1 MTGLGRPHGG
11 AGAAA
16 YRTDPT
22 PSEVPEVPPS
32 PPSAAPRHARAV
44 LPVTCAAVLLVMVMV
59 AAINLA
65 IPELAASG
73 LHPSASE
80 LLWIVDAYVIVFA
93 GLLIPAGAL
102 GDRFGRKGA
111 LLAGL
116 ALFTA
121 GATVSALAPNVP
133 VLLAGRAVTGAG
145 AALVMPAT
153 LSILIHA
160 TEPPRRPQAIAT
172 WTLATGIGGLLGN
185 AVGGPV
191 LEYLP
196 WRGLFAVLAPVG
208 AVLLVLA
215 AALLPKVPRTP
226 ASLDPVG
233 SALLVGGFLAVLFGV
248 IEGPGLG
255 WASARVLGGFAVGG
269 VLLALFVVHALRAD
283 EPLLDPRLFRRPA
296 LRAGVLGILVAFIGL
311 FSLFYVNAQYLQY
324 AQGFSVLKTG
334 FAILPLGVGM
344 VAGTRTSVRLVARF
358 GTRTVSVAGM
368 LLIALGLFL
377 MSLVDAGTPY
387 LQYLVYVTA
396 LSLGFGLVG
405 PAMST
410 TVVAAL
416 PPERAGLGSGLNGAA
431 REFGSALGVAVFGS
445 VLAARFEAELPDA
458 AGSAHSVGQAM
469 GTAKSLGPDGHDQ
482 VVTAFTDAMSTGFRV
497 VAVVVLVATAL
508 IWLWSRGA
516 QGTGQATGRPV
527 GHAPGQAP
535 DSGSSASS
543 ASPATSSAADPA
555 PSRAAAP

>member
-1 MTGLGRPHGG
+1 M
-11 AGAAA
+11 
-16 YRTDPT
+16 
-22 PSEVPEVPPS
+22 PPNRRS
-32 PPSAAPRHARAV
+32 AVPSAVPAPVSNAPVSNTPASKPPAAPPAPAATPAEPPPRNRAV
-44 LPVTCAAVLLVMVMV
+44 LPVTCACVLLVMVMV
-59 AAINLA
+59 AAVNLA
-65 IPELAASG
+65 IPDLAASG

-111 LLAGL
+111 LLTGL

-121 GATVSALAPNVP
+121 GATLSAAANGVP
-133 VLLAGRAVTGAG
+133 VLLAGRAITGAG

-160 TEPPRRPQAIAT
+160 TAPARRPQAIAT

-208 AVLLVLA
+208 AVLFVLTA
-215 AALLPKVPRTP
+215 AALPRVPRTH

-233 SALLVGGFLAVLFGV
+233 SVLLVGGFLGVLYGI

-255 WASARVLGGFAVGG
+255 WTSARVVGAFVLGA
-269 VLLALFVVHALRAD
+269 VLLAAFVGHALRAA
-283 EPLLDPRLFRRPA
+283 EPLLDPRLFLRPG
-296 LRAGVLGILVAFIGL
+296 LRAGVLGILVAFVGL
-311 FSLFYVNAQYLQY
+311 FALFYVNAQYLQY
-324 AQGFSVLKTG
+324 AKEFSVLKTG

-344 VAGTRTSVRLVARF
+344 IAGTRASVRLADRYAA
-358 GTRTVSVAGM
+358 RTVAAGGM

-377 MSLVDAGTPY
+377 MSLVDAETPY
-387 LQYLVYVTA
+387 LQYLAYVTA
-396 LSLGFGLVG
+396 LSAGFGLVG
-405 PAMST
+405 PALST
-410 TVVAAL
+410 GVIAAL

-445 VLAARFEAELPDA
+445 VLAARFAAELPDE
-458 AGSAHSVGQAM
+458 AGPADSIGEAI
-469 GTAKSLGPDGHDQ
+469 GTPGAHDQ
-482 VVTAFTDAMSTGFRV
+482 VVTAFTDAMSAGFRV
-497 VAVVVLVATAL
+497 VALIVLAATVPV
-508 IWLWSRGA
+508 WLWSRGA
-516 QGTGQATGRPV
+516 ADGRASHQGEP
-527 GHAPGQAP
+527 
-535 DSGSSASS
+535 
-543 ASPATSSAADPA
+543 
-555 PSRAAAP
+555 

>member
-1 MTGLGRPHGG
+1 
-11 AGAAA
+11 
-16 YRTDPT
+16 
-22 PSEVPEVPPS
+22 
-32 PPSAAPRHARAV
+32 
-44 LPVTCAAVLLVMVMV
+44 MVMV
-59 AAINLA
+59 AAVNLA
-65 IPELAASG
+65 IPDLAASG

-111 LLAGL
+111 LLTGL

-121 GATVSALAPNVP
+121 GAALSAAANGVP

-160 TEPPRRPQAIAT
+160 TALARRPQAIAT

-208 AVLLVLA
+208 AVLFVLTA
-215 AALLPKVPRTP
+215 AALPKVPRTH

-233 SALLVGGFLAVLFGV
+233 SVLLVGGFLGVLYGI

-255 WASARVLGGFAVGG
+255 WTSARVVGAFVLGAA
-269 VLLALFVVHALRAD
+269 LLAAFVGHALRTA
-283 EPLLDPRLFRRPA
+283 EPLLDPRLFLRPG

-311 FSLFYVNAQYLQY
+311 FALFYVNAQYLQY
-324 AQGFSVLKTG
+324 AKEFSVLKTG

-344 VAGTRTSVRLVARF
+344 IAGTRASVRLADRYAPP
-358 GTRTVSVAGM
+358 RTVAAGGM

-377 MSLVDAGTPY
+377 MSLVDADTPY
-387 LQYLVYVTA
+387 LQYLAYVTA
-396 LSLGFGLVG
+396 LSAGFGLVG
-405 PAMST
+405 PALST
-410 TVVAAL
+410 GVIAAL

-445 VLAARFEAELPDA
+445 VLAARFAAELPDE
-458 AGSAHSVGQAM
+458 AGPAHSVGEAI
-469 GTAKSLGPDGHDQ
+469 GAAGVHDQ

-497 VAVVVLVATAL
+497 VALIVLVATVPV
-508 IWLWSRGA
+508 WLWSGGA
-516 QGTGQATGRPV
+516 TARRASDQGEP
-527 GHAPGQAP
+527 
-535 DSGSSASS
+535 
-543 ASPATSSAADPA
+543 
-555 PSRAAAP
+555 